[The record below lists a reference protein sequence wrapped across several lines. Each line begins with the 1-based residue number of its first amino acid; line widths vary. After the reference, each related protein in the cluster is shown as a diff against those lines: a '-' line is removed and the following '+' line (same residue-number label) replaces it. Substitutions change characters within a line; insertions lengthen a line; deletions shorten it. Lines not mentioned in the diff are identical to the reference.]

1 MKTHFLILF
10 FLLTISAKTQ
20 TLGLHLNGHFSIPT
34 GEILPQEELK
44 GKEGGTV
51 GFLTIFNFNN
61 FDIQAEINYSQ
72 QKVKWESQTSLDNQK
87 SKFDLTMKYLE
98 IPVMIKKRFF
108 EERLGLMLGAQN
120 GILLENPSFEDL
132 NINKVDVKANIY
144 KLGFLIGADYSIT
157 DSDFLIQIRYIQ
169 GATKILNKGNFNN
182 SVISLG
188 VVFIIDDL

>member
-1 MKTHFLILF
+1 M
-10 FLLTISAKTQ
+10 LTISVKAQ
-20 TLGLHLNGHFSIPT
+20 TLGFYLNGHFSIPT
-34 GEILPQEELK
+34 GEIVSQEELK

-51 GFLTIFNFNN
+51 GFLTIFNFNV

-72 QKVKWESQTSLDNQK
+72 QKVKWESQTLLDSQK

-98 IPVMIKKRFF
+98 IPIIIKKRFF
-108 EERLGLMLGAQN
+108 EERLGFMLGAQN

-132 NINKVDVKANIY
+132 NVNKADVKANIY
-144 KLGFLIGADYSIT
+144 KLGFLIGADYSII

-188 VVFIIDDL
+188 VAFIIDDL

>member
-1 MKTHFLILF
+1 M
-10 FLLTISAKTQ
+10 LTISVKAQ
-20 TLGLHLNGHFSIPT
+20 TLGFHLNGHFSIPT
-34 GEILPQEELK
+34 GEIVSQEELK

-51 GFLTIFNFNN
+51 GFLTIFNFNV

-72 QKVKWESQTSLDNQK
+72 QKVKWESQTLLDSQK

-98 IPVMIKKRFF
+98 IPIIIKKRFF
-108 EERLGLMLGAQN
+108 EERLGFMLGAQN

-132 NINKVDVKANIY
+132 NVNKADVKANIY
-144 KLGFLIGADYSIT
+144 KLGFLIGADYSII

-188 VVFIIDDL
+188 VAFIIDDL

>member
-10 FLLTISAKTQ
+10 FLLTINAKTQ

-44 GKEGGTV
+44 WKEGGTV

-98 IPVMIKKRFF
+98 IPIMIKKRFF

-120 GILLENPSFEDL
+120 GILLENPSFEDQ
-132 NINKVDVKANIY
+132 NINKVDVQANIY

>member
-1 MKTHFLILF
+1 
-10 FLLTISAKTQ
+10 
-20 TLGLHLNGHFSIPT
+20 
-34 GEILPQEELK
+34 
-44 GKEGGTV
+44 
-51 GFLTIFNFNN
+51 
-61 FDIQAEINYSQ
+61 
-72 QKVKWESQTSLDNQK
+72 
-87 SKFDLTMKYLE
+87 
-98 IPVMIKKRFF
+98 MIKKRFF